1 MMWHV
6 SRPTKESISN
16 CPKMPFGVMIRIA
29 TIIHP
34 KPRLEPL
41 FNGQE
46 EEEGRSVAS
55 SAALAQASNL
65 APPDK
70 PSRRASER
78 PPDWLRSEKGD

>member
-1 MMWHV
+1 
-6 SRPTKESISN
+6 
-16 CPKMPFGVMIRIA
+16 MPFGVMIRIA

-41 FNGQE
+41 FNGQ